1 MNPYQKLQQRKR
13 KWSPVQTTAGK
24 LNEGAEEAIF
34 RALAMRHME
43 LPVGEFIEASL
54 SEIPVLSQD
63 LLRSN
68 IKDEENHDL
77 ALGYIANALGT
88 DPKAE
93 EEALRIRAAWEAHPD
108 HTVLKALVAE
118 RALFFVLLPF
128 FRFNGDAGL
137 RTVSADIS
145 RDEQVHVAANS
156 LVCRELGLTPSP
168 SLDKLRKATIN
179 WVMTPLKSSTNKYL
193 DKKFWL
199 DSSDSLMYQGK
210 APELSDTKR
219 ARMPAFFE
227 HANPNL
233 PSMLEAHGLQLTSL
247 VQQLEENFP
256 PVNPHPDDSHSK
268 IMYSAGQRSVVEW
281 IQHQLNE
288 ENNG

>member
-1 MNPYQKLQQRKR
+1 MNPYQKLQNRKR
-13 KWSPVQTTAGK
+13 TWTPVQTTAGTVRDGSQ
-24 LNEGAEEAIF
+24 ETIY

-43 LPVGEFIEASL
+43 LPVGEFIRDA
-54 SEIPVLSQD
+54 ITTDVPVLARD
-63 LLRSN
+63 LLQSN

-77 ALGYIANALGT
+77 ALSYIANAIGT
-88 DPKAE
+88 DAE
-93 EEALRIRAAWEAHPD
+93 AEAEVLRLRAAWEAHPD
-108 HTVLKALVAE
+108 HTILKALVAE
-118 RALFFVLLPF
+118 RAIFFVLLPF

-156 LVCRELGLTPSP
+156 LVCKEMGLEISP

-179 WVMTPLKSSTNKYL
+179 WVMSPLKASTNKYL

-199 DSSDSLMYQGK
+199 DASDRLMYEGK

-233 PSMLEAHGLQLTSL
+233 PQYA
-247 VQQLEENFP
+247 
-256 PVNPHPDDSHSK
+256 
-268 IMYSAGQRSVVEW
+268 
-281 IQHQLNE
+281 
-288 ENNG
+288 